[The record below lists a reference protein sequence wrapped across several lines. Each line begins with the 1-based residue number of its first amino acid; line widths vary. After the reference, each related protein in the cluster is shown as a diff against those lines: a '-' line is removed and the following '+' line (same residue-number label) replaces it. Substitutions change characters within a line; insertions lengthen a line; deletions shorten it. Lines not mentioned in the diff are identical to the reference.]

1 MQGQAKYTSDLLPN
15 GEIDRNN
22 EKKKVALFLGA
33 LMTASAKLKLIGPNG
48 SFIARLMNENSY
60 S

>member
-1 MQGQAKYTSDLLPN
+1 MLPN

-22 EKKKVALFLGA
+22 EKMKVALFLGA